1 MRLKTRWWMGYML
14 IMLVLA
20 AWTTMA
26 VAQDVKFIYAG
37 EPQGSVWL
45 GVKLGEH
52 ESNILGRFT
61 GQTYTVEPMRPEA
74 LLSAKLTSL
83 PAAVI
88 AATDVDTLRQLSTK
102 FAPLGVAVFNV
113 ASGDDALRQVCL
125 PGVLHTPPSARMRA
139 DAVAQWQQKQPQAN
153 VEAWAWHPDFK
164 KFAAR
169 DLNNRF
175 RKQHQHPMDSDA
187 WAGWAA
193 LKMVSEAVART
204 QSAEPKQILT
214 YLREEMEFDGQK
226 GIPHT
231 FRDNGQ
237 LRQPL
242 LIVEA
247 GKLVGEA
254 PVRGV
259 VDTSNLD
266 TLGLKSC
273 KP

>member
-1 MRLKTRWWMGYML
+1 MRLKARWWMGCIGFGFIL
-14 IMLVLA
+14 GFWI
-20 AWTTMA
+20 TA
-26 VAQDVKFIYAG
+26 VTAQDVQFIYAG
-37 EPQGSVWL
+37 KPEGSTWL

-61 GQTYTVEPMRPEA
+61 GQTYAVNPMSPEA
-74 LLSAKLTSL
+74 LLNAKLDTL

-88 AATDVDTLRQLSTK
+88 AAVDADKLRQLSAK
-102 FAPLGVAVFNV
+102 FAPLSVTVFNV
-113 ASGDDALRQVCL
+113 AIGDDALRQVCL
-125 PGVLHTPPSARMRA
+125 PGVLHTPPSVRMQA
-139 DAVAQWQQKQPQAN
+139 DAVAQWQKKHPEAN
-153 VEAWAWHPDFK
+153 VEAWAWHSDFK

-175 RKQHQHPMDSDA
+175 RKQFQKPMDSKA

-193 LKMVSEAVART
+193 LKMVSEAVARI

-266 TLGLKSC
+266 TLGLPSC
-273 KP
+273 QP

>member
-1 MRLKTRWWMGYML
+1 M
-14 IMLVLA
+14 
-20 AWTTMA
+20 
-26 VAQDVKFIYAG
+26 IYTGAP
-37 EPQGSVWL
+37 EGSVWL

-52 ESNILGRFT
+52 EANILGRFT
-61 GQTYTVEPMRPEA
+61 GQTYTVDTMDPEA
-74 LLSAKLTSL
+74 LLTANLDPL
-83 PAAVI
+83 PTAII
-88 AATDVDTLRQLSTK
+88 AATEVERLRQLSTK

-113 ASGDDALRQVCL
+113 VSDDEALRQACL
-125 PGVLHTPPSARMRA
+125 PNLLHTPPSARMKA
-139 DAVAQWQQKQPQAN
+139 DAVAQWQKKNPEAK

-175 RKQHQHPMDSDA
+175 RKAHQIPMDSEA

-204 QSAEPKQILT
+204 QSTQPQQILT
-214 YLREEMEFDGQK
+214 YLREDIEFDGQK
-226 GIPHT
+226 GISHT
-231 FRDNGQ
+231 FRNTGQ

-242 LIVEA
+242 LMIVA

-266 TLGLKSC
+266 SLGLPSC
-273 KP
+273 QHH

>member
-1 MRLKTRWWMGYML
+1 MRLTYRWRLSSMCVA
-14 IMLVLA
+14 LVLA
-20 AWTTMA
+20 AWVA
-26 VAQDVKFIYAG
+26 AAAAQDVQFIYAG
-37 EPQGSVWL
+37 APEGSVWL

-61 GQTYTVEPMRPEA
+61 GQKYTVEAMSPEA
-74 LLSAKLTSL
+74 LLQAKLETL

-88 AATDVDTLRQLSTK
+88 AATDNDTLRQLGAK

-113 ASGDDALRQVCL
+113 ASGNDALRQVCL
-125 PGVLHTPPSARMRA
+125 PGVLHTPPSARMQA
-139 DAVAQWQQKQPQAN
+139 DAVAQWQKKHPEAK
-153 VEAWAWHPDFK
+153 VEAWAWHPDFV

-175 RKQHQHPMDSDA
+175 RKRFQQPMDSDA

-193 LKMVSEAVART
+193 LKMTSETVART

-242 LIVEA
+242 LMVEG
-247 GKLVGEA
+247 GKLLGEA

-266 TLGLKSC
+266 SLGLASC